1 MKGFSRSLAVLIPTI
16 AAATFLPSCVTSAPE
31 KKYEYDFGDE
41 SERVS
46 ELPYTRPESFEG
58 NPFGNMPQSR

>member
-1 MKGFSRSLAVLIPTI
+1 MKSLSRSLAILFSAI
-16 AAATFLPSCVTSAPE
+16 AAAAFLPSCVTSAPE